1 MSQKVARQLGGS
13 SSWSAF
19 AEVLDASEIWKSSRS
34 SIVFL
39 LDIFLA
45 ALGCVASSSQ
55 LHHVQNAWNTQTPFV
70 SGADNH
76 FFYVL
81 FAPIS
86 MWSSQRISRE
96 FQRSIPHT
104 DSQMVLSMGGHAQS
118 NGPPRPSDEGAMQ
131 RFHPHAGDA
140 LYPWSLSYA
149 PILLTIYTCQNIG

>member
-76 FFYVL
+76 FFTSCLPQFQCEV
-81 FAPIS
+81 A
-86 MWSSQRISRE
+86 RE
-96 FQRSIPHT
+96 YPENFRDPFHIPTARWFCQWGVTHNPMARQGLRT
-104 DSQMVLSMGGHAQS
+104 KERCRGFIRMLEMPCIL
-118 NGPPRPSDEGAMQ
+118 GPYRML
-131 RFHPHAGDA
+131 
-140 LYPWSLSYA
+140 LYCWQYIRA
-149 PILLTIYTCQNIG
+149 RT